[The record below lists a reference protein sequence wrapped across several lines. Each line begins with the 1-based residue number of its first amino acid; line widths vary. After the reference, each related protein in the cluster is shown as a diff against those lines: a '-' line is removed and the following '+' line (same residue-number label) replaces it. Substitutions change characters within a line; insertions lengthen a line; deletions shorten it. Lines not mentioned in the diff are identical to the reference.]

1 MFFLK
6 FKTSS
11 SLFLGYILKYI
22 LPVTNDA
29 ASSIILYV
37 LAVIV
42 ISIFGGSVSDIV
54 FIVLLSPM
62 SVQERPPPYAPHP
75 DSDKKSN

>member
-1 MFFLK
+1 MMQ
-6 FKTSS
+6 
-11 SLFLGYILKYI
+11 
-22 LPVTNDA
+22 PVPQN
-29 ASSIILYV
+29 SIILYV
-37 LAVIV
+37 LGVIV

-54 FIVLLSPM
+54 LISVLSSM